1 MTPPDQTYRLTVRS
15 NRYAGEMTAD
25 AAAITACLF
34 AYSQLSFEYRGTDVF
49 ARHFH
54 GLRDF
59 ALEHAESAQIF
70 AAID

>member
-1 MTPPDQTYRLTVRS
+1 MQRASRLVSLRIAS
-15 NRYAGEMTAD
+15 
-25 AAAITACLF
+25 F
-34 AYSQLSFEYRGTDVF
+34 LSGIGGTDVF

-59 ALEHAESAQIF
+59 AREHAESAQIF